1 MKKIL
6 LLIFCLFLFT
16 GCGTTEVP
24 AYSSTTTNVSDVQ
37 ESKIYDNAYYTD
49 QLCFC
54 NITIT
59 GIETEWKDEYEMH
72 MYDGVIKELADDY
85 VIAEGHLTDEWNN
98 TVDKVSV
105 KYEIYDGSIDSGEL
119 VKTEASDDN
128 IVLILTP
135 STPFELEEV
144 YNDEVELIFDGSDG
158 NTTSKFLTKD
168 NYPSIEFVDTW
179 FNNYTYN
186 GHIIYTDADGNK
198 WITREDEIK
207 ETYRYEGTVIGNDC
221 TYKWKFAFDA
231 LCVVPYE

>member
-1 MKKIL
+1 MRKYIIYL
-6 LLIFCLFLFT
+6 CGLFFLV
-16 GCGTTEVP
+16 GCGSNTPVVSSKNSDATTSQEAVTYDEEY
-24 AYSSTTTNVSDVQ
+24 YS
-37 ESKIYDNAYYTD
+37 E
-49 QLCFC
+49 QLAFC

-85 VIAEGHLTDEWNN
+85 MIAEGHLTDEWNN

-135 STPFELEEV
+135 STPFDLEKV
-144 YNDEVELIFDGSDG
+144 YNDEVKLIFDGSDG

-198 WITREDEIK
+198 WITREDRIK
-207 ETYRYEGTVIGNDC
+207 ETYRYEGSVIGNDC
-221 TYKWKFAFDA
+221 TYKWKFSFDS